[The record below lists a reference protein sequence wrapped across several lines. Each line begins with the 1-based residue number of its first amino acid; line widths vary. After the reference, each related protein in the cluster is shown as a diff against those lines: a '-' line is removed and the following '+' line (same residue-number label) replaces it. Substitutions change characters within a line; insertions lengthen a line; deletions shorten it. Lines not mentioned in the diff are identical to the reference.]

1 MKAGAAPVG
10 PGRAEMTVAQALAEA
25 QRASVDRLDAQL
37 MLAHLLQHPRS
48 WLIAHDDEPLGAQ
61 HSSRYLQWL
70 ERRGAGEP
78 LAYLLGQAEF
88 CGLTLQVGPEVL
100 IPRPETE
107 LLVDWGVEVLATW
120 AGPATPARV
129 IDLGCGSGAIA
140 LAIRHRHPAAAVT
153 AVDASAPA
161 LDIARRNA
169 EALGLPITWALGD
182 WWSAVAGQR
191 FHLALA
197 NPPYVAPGDPHLQ
210 ALRHEPQSA
219 LVAPD
224 NGMADLRRLIDM
236 APESLHP
243 GGWLLLEHGHDQ
255 GLPVRERL
263 QQVGFSQVETR
274 CDLAGLERCT
284 GGRFG

>member
-1 MKAGAAPVG
+1 MNANAAPMS
-10 PGRAEMTVAQALAEA
+10 PGCAEMTVAQALAEA
-25 QRASVDRLDAQL
+25 QRISVDRLDAQL

-48 WLIAHDDEPLGAQ
+48 WLVAHDDVQLGAQ
-61 HSSRYLQWL
+61 HSSLYVQWL
-70 ERRGAGEP
+70 ERRNAGEP

-88 CGLTLQVGPEVL
+88 CGLTLHVGPEVL

-107 LLVDWGVEVLATW
+107 LLVDWGVEILATW
-120 AGPATPARV
+120 TGPATPARV

-140 LAIRHRHPAAAVT
+140 LAIRHRYPAAAVT
-153 AVDASAPA
+153 AVDASAPS

-169 EALGLPITWALGD
+169 EALGLPITQALGN

-210 ALRHEPQSA
+210 ALRHEPHSA
-219 LVAPD
+219 LVSPE

-255 GLPVRERL
+255 GRPVRERL
-263 QQVGFSQVETR
+263 RQAGFSQVETR
-274 CDLAGLERCT
+274 CDLAGLERCS

>member
-1 MKAGAAPVG
+1 
-10 PGRAEMTVAQALAEA
+10 MTVAHALAEA
-25 QRASVDRLDAQL
+25 HRAGVDRLDAQL
-37 MLAHLLQHPRS
+37 MLAHLLRHPRG
-48 WLIAHDDEPLGAQ
+48 WLIAHDDVPLGAH
-61 HSSRYLQWL
+61 HSSRYVQWL

-107 LLVDWGVEVLATW
+107 LLVEWGMQVLAGW
-120 AGPATPARV
+120 PAPPTPARV

-140 LAIRHRHPAAAVT
+140 LAIRHRHPTAAVT
-153 AVDASAPA
+153 AVDTSAPA
-161 LDIARRNA
+161 LDLACRNA
-169 EALGLPITWALGD
+169 EALGLPITPALGN

-197 NPPYVAPGDPHLQ
+197 NPPYVAPGDPHLE
-210 ALRHEPQSA
+210 ALRHEPHSA
-219 LVAPD
+219 LVAPEQ
-224 NGMADLRRLIDM
+224 GMADLHRLIDM

-255 GLPVRERL
+255 GQPVRERL
-263 QQVGFSQVETR
+263 RQVGFSEVETR
-274 CDLAGLERCT
+274 RDLAGLERCT

>member
-1 MKAGAAPVG
+1 MTADAAPVG

-48 WLIAHDDEPLGAQ
+48 WLIAHDDVPLGAQ
-61 HSSRYLQWL
+61 HSSRYVQWL

-88 CGLTLQVGPEVL
+88 CGLALQVGPEVL

-107 LLVDWGVEVLATW
+107 LLVDWGVEVLAAW
-120 AGPATPARV
+120 AGRASPARV

-140 LAIRHRHPAAAVT
+140 LAIQHRHPAAAVT

-169 EALGLPITWALGD
+169 EALGLPITRALGD

-210 ALRHEPQSA
+210 ALRHEPRSA

-224 NGMADLRRLIDM
+224 NGMADLRRLIDT